1 MISYI
6 QYRIC
11 GDSAYIYVSSMT
23 CNWNY
28 NIHTLKYKIN
38 YMYIYIYDRYISISN
53 LVYTTSVSPTLSL
66 WSL

>member
-1 MISYI
+1 MPFLLS
-6 QYRIC
+6 QQAKAWCMTLRRDLAVSIC

-38 YMYIYIYDRYISISN
+38 YMYIYINMIYI
-53 LVYTTSVSPTLSL
+53 
-66 WSL
+66 